1 MMEQIVNMIQDT
13 LNDQQRAIEE
23 LNKKYLRVLC
33 ELEYL
38 MNNISE
44 TCVEGNYNINK
55 HVLESAKK
63 SLQKSSPSHVPPY
76 RRLPHG
82 GAGVCESCAMPG
94 E

>member
-1 MMEQIVNMIQDT
+1 MMEQIIKMVQDT
-13 LNDQQRAIEE
+13 LDDQQRTIEE

-38 MNNISE
+38 MDNISE

-63 SLQKSSPSHVPPY
+63 VIAEEQP
-76 RRLPHG
+76 
-82 GAGVCESCAMPG
+82 
-94 E
+94 